1 MLFSAAAVL
10 AASGGGS
17 ASTGSWGVGPL
28 TPVGPDASWAYL
40 SQASVTGDGPFAE
53 EVALTVDGGRS
64 WADRAPPGLGAG
76 TMRRSVAQV
85 AAVSTKDAW
94 VSYGGLVDDSPKDL
108 MATQDGGR
116 HWVALG
122 RLPSPYC
129 SLQFLSATVGWCTVS
144 LEAMDI
150 DPVIIY
156 RSADGGRHWQLE
168 SRSPTL
174 QAPGTAGSLPNA
186 CDKLVSFSTPS
197 VGWAA
202 SVCAGGTSPLY
213 ETTDAGRT
221 WARCRVGPLPAGY
234 HLSSGLPAVWATA
247 VVSAGRLGAVGMSV
261 EGPGQ
266 SLVYR
271 STNGGSSWRAVAP
284 PGPPHPWNVVVVNPS
299 TWKLTYKGT
308 VLTTTDAGRTWQP
321 GKSNLALPA
330 QSLQYVTA
338 EDGWYVPVVASELE
352 RTEDGGA
359 SWHQVTLPPFPG

>member
-1 MLFSAAAVL
+1 
-10 AASGGGS
+10 
-17 ASTGSWGVGPL
+17 
-28 TPVGPDASWAYL
+28 
-40 SQASVTGDGPFAE
+40 
-53 EVALTVDGGRS
+53 
-64 WADRAPPGLGAG
+64 
-76 TMRRSVAQV
+76 
-85 AAVSTKDAW
+85 
-94 VSYGGLVDDSPKDL
+94 
-108 MATQDGGR
+108 
-116 HWVALG
+116 
-122 RLPSPYC
+122 
-129 SLQFLSATVGWCTVS
+129 
-144 LEAMDI
+144 MDI